1 MRQGGPGRI
10 TRLAIFGEDFWVNHL
25 ASGLTE
31 RYGEKLVVEAFPSV
45 THSAGSI
52 RVVCALLRSDVT
64 LSVGLL
70 EQVIQPYAPVTGPQ
84 ESRTCVHFS
93 ETHSLLTHRS
103 VSQCAL
109 SLSAHGFW
117 FCREQRIQICMA
129 YRDDQAHATENGSD
143 FMYWIGSDVTL
154 ALQRHEETP
163 RLTRRWTCS
172 NAPHSLTVA
181 QHLTDELLTIG
192 VHSVVRPFPKPLP
205 GGPIPS
211 LPPRLTVLA
220 YLPSSRFAFYGGTTV
235 LEAARRL
242 QDVEFLIIGGA
253 MPAGEQAYDNVT
265 VLGMQSDMYAVYERA
280 TVLGSPDGARRL
292 SVNRG
297 RSTEP
302 RAICHTLVRTT
313 VLHTC
318 CSWRHR
324 VTSSCTSPTTGAPR
338 RREPDPSGGSGR
350 VGEARVRS
358 RYQIQR
364 AASDPSWGL
373 PGVTIRA
380 LTTPFSRGY
389 ALWIQQSRCVPT
401 TMR

>member
-1 MRQGGPGRI
+1 MRQGGPERI

-31 RYGEKLVVEAFPSV
+31 RYGERLVVEAFPSA

-52 RVVCALLRSDVT
+52 RVFCALLRSDVT

-84 ESRTCVHFS
+84 ESAVRALAKRILFDTRVGLAMRALVIRT
-93 ETHSLLTHRS
+93 R
-103 VSQCAL
+103 
-109 SLSAHGFW
+109 FW
-117 FCREQRIQICMA
+117 FA
-129 YRDDQAHATENGSD
+129 ENSASRYAWLIAMSRRMRPKRAD

-163 RLTRRWTCS
+163 RLTRRWTCPD
-172 NAPHSLTVA
+172 APHSLTVA
-181 QHLTDELLTIG
+181 QHLADELLTIG

-280 TVLGSPDGARRL
+280 TVLVRLTEHDGCPSTVAEALSLGRYVIHSYERPYCIHVAHGDTESLVVALLQLQALHDAGSLTPQLEAAEWARHEYDPDTRFNEL
-292 SVNRG
+292 LQ
-297 RSTEP
+297 
-302 RAICHTLVRTT
+302 TLV
-313 VLHTC
+313 
-318 CSWRHR
+318 
-324 VTSSCTSPTTGAPR
+324 
-338 RREPDPSGGSGR
+338 GGY
-350 VGEARVRS
+350 EE
-358 RYQIQR
+358 
-364 AASDPSWGL
+364 
-373 PGVTIRA
+373 
-380 LTTPFSRGY
+380 
-389 ALWIQQSRCVPT
+389 
-401 TMR
+401 